1 MLFRFAF
8 SNLTGLL
15 ALVTLGGHMAPV
27 IAYKTEEKLISC
39 SLTTGSWAYSFFST
53 CSYVVKN

>member
-1 MLFRFAF
+1 MFRFVL
-8 SNLTGLL
+8 SNLTGLR

-39 SLTTGSWAYSFFST
+39 SLTTGSWAFSFFQHAAT
-53 CSYVVKN
+53 